1 MTQRI
6 LLGLLSLIFCLS
18 APAHDNGAWKSM
30 KGDIS
35 LFVANDTGR
44 NGYYDQKPIAALMGE
59 MADEIGPEAVLAVGD
74 IHHFDG
80 VGSVS
85 DPLWMTNYELIYSH
99 PELMI
104 PWLPVCGNHE
114 YRGNTQAVI
123 DYSTVSRH
131 WEMPAR
137 YYSRT
142 FTDKDGISVKV
153 VFIDTTPLIDKY
165 RRESDEYPDAVHQDI
180 DAQLT
185 WLDRELSESDA
196 DWTIVAGH
204 HPIYADTSKSSEER
218 TDLQKR
224 VDPILRKHNV
234 DMYVCGHIHNFQHIR
249 PAGSSTDYIVNSAGA
264 LSRPK
269 VNDVEGTVFKSG
281 VTGFSVISATKDSL
295 RLHMIDKDGNIL
307 HTVDRR
313 KAL

>member
-18 APAHDNGAWKSM
+18 APARDNGAWKSM

-44 NGYYDQKPIAALMGE
+44 NGYYDQKQIAALMGE

-74 IHHFDG
+74 IHHYEG

-123 DYSTVSRH
+123 DYSAVSRR

-142 FTDKDGISVKV
+142 FTDKDGVSVKV

-165 RRESDEYPDAVHQDI
+165 RRESDEYPDAVRQDI

-185 WLDRELSESDA
+185 WLDRELSESGA

-249 PAGSSTDYIVNSAGA
+249 PAGSTIDYIVNSAGA

-269 VNDVEGTVFKSG
+269 VNDVEGTIFKSG